1 MLEQALLVLMLA
13 GAATVADATEH
24 TEKIAQVKAGR
35 LQEAKASWW
44 GFDKADSTKC
54 LQEALDSGVKKL
66 VVDNVGSDWV
76 IGPIGVPSNVEV
88 IFADGVVVRAKKGEF
103 RKKTDKLFNIEG
115 QANVTLRG
123 EGKVLLVM
131 NKSDYQ
137 NPDLY
142 QPGGH
147 RHTVNIFNSQNV
159 LVQNLTLMSSGG
171 DGVYVGSSGT
181 GEGAKNVTLDRLICE
196 DHHRLAIAV
205 TGAENL
211 LLKDCKFNHAKGTA
225 PECGIDYEPN
235 YPRFALVGCVAVNCD
250 FDGNAVAGVT
260 INLHQLDAT
269 SKPSS
274 LTFTNC
280 RIRGNPAGVRIV
292 STGSATPQG
301 AGKIEF
307 IDCTI
312 ADNERSVVIS
322 EHRVSNMQLVFRNC
336 VIDNRKSKTE
346 AMTISS
352 GHPQDIT
359 GLRIEGLTVI
369 DDDASRAPI
378 KFISRFG
385 NGIVDAVA
393 SGVRVRTSAGV
404 ASPFDGAAFLKTSAP
419 SPEAK
424 AFQTLPLELK
434 SLRPVAEQGKTAGQ
448 RIRFR
453 EKVDFLQWAR
463 AGQKI
468 HIKFTNKPVHRYEG
482 KPYRAPLEVV
492 VWCPTRTQVDKFGI
506 PFDDIAEY
514 TLAAAETGVYRF
526 EIDARM
532 QTVSIETD
540 APGQAVTPAAESLYL
555 FGCSGQLYFHVPAA
569 VKQIKIEA
577 GGSPSENSSVF
588 LLDPKGKEV
597 DSGVRLDG
605 SKILEY
611 IRPDASRAEVW
622 SIKFTA
628 SKLFLRVAAPLLPL
642 FSSDPAN
649 LLVPTSSPSSSLRT
663 EKSAPQ
669 AAMRNW
675 EAVIRQWSLHW
686 GKGVAGCGSTVAAW
700 HDEMSVRTLR
710 SMLPE

>member
-13 GAATVADATEH
+13 GAAPVADATKH

-137 NPDLY
+137 NPELY

-211 LLKDCKFNHAKGTA
+211 LLKD
-225 PECGIDYEPN
+225 
-235 YPRFALVGCVAVNCD
+235 
-250 FDGNAVAGVT
+250 
-260 INLHQLDAT
+260 IN
-269 SKPSS
+269 
-274 LTFTNC
+274 
-280 RIRGNPAGVRIV
+280 
-292 STGSATPQG
+292 
-301 AGKIEF
+301 
-307 IDCTI
+307 
-312 ADNERSVVIS
+312 
-322 EHRVSNMQLVFRNC
+322 
-336 VIDNRKSKTE
+336 
-346 AMTISS
+346 
-352 GHPQDIT
+352 
-359 GLRIEGLTVI
+359 
-369 DDDASRAPI
+369 
-378 KFISRFG
+378 
-385 NGIVDAVA
+385 
-393 SGVRVRTSAGV
+393 
-404 ASPFDGAAFLKTSAP
+404 
-419 SPEAK
+419 
-424 AFQTLPLELK
+424 
-434 SLRPVAEQGKTAGQ
+434 
-448 RIRFR
+448 
-453 EKVDFLQWAR
+453 
-463 AGQKI
+463 
-468 HIKFTNKPVHRYEG
+468 FTNKPVHRYEG

-649 LLVPTSSPSSSLRT
+649 LLVPTSPPSSSLRT
-663 EKSAPQ
+663 EKSACRPP
-669 AAMRNW
+669 
-675 EAVIRQWSLHW
+675 
-686 GKGVAGCGSTVAAW
+686 CGTG
-700 HDEMSVRTLR
+700 RR
-710 SMLPE
+710 